1 MSKINK
7 AVKYIKEYGFVK
19 TAKAV
24 KTKLCS
30 GKAATAKKL
39 KRIIKES
46 YDHKEFEQ
54 LNTSLKISI
63 LMPVYNTDVD
73 MLKCVMES
81 VINGSYDNY
90 ELCIYDAS
98 DENGRDATKIC
109 EDYAGKFPKIKYLK
123 GDNFGIAENTNRCF
137 DISEGGYIALLD
149 HDDVLHRDALCYV
162 AMEACKGADFIY
174 TDEVNFSGNN
184 QCRKFRL

>member
-81 VINGSYDNY
+81 VINGSCTT
-90 ELCIYDAS
+90 L
-98 DENGRDATKIC
+98 
-109 EDYAGKFPKIKYLK
+109 
-123 GDNFGIAENTNRCF
+123 
-137 DISEGGYIALLD
+137 
-149 HDDVLHRDALCYV
+149 
-162 AMEACKGADFIY
+162 
-174 TDEVNFSGNN
+174 
-184 QCRKFRL
+184 